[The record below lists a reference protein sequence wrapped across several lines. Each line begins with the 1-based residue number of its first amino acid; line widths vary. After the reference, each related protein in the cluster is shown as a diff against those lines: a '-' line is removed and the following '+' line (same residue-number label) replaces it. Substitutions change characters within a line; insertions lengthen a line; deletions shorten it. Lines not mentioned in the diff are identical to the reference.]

1 MGSGGEFE
9 FIRTR
14 LGPLTRNHEAAL
26 GLADDAAVLD
36 PPPGCQLVLAC
47 DTLVA
52 GVHFRTGDAP
62 AVAAARAMRSN
73 LSDMAAMGADPLGY
87 LSALTW
93 PQDGDAAWRDAFV
106 TGLASEQALFGLPL
120 LGGDTTATPGPMT
133 VTLTLIGSVP
143 AGTALLRS
151 GARAGDDIWV
161 SGTIGDAALGLAA
174 LAGEAGAPEAL
185 TDRYA
190 RPSPRLDLGRGLR
203 GLATAAIDVS
213 DGLVADAGHIAE
225 TSGLALEIEAQAVPL
240 SAPARAWLEGAGA
253 GDLSRLVSGG
263 DDYELLFSAPP
274 DRREAVAALARPD
287 MPLTR
292 IGTAR
297 PGSGVILR
305 DASGAAIEMPRG
317 GFTHF

>member
-213 DGLVADAGHIAE
+213 DGLSPMRAISPRPAGWP
-225 TSGLALEIEAQAVPL
+225 SRSRRRRCRCPL
-240 SAPARAWLEGAGA
+240 RRAPGSRGRARATCRASSAGA
-253 GDLSRLVSGG
+253 TTTNSCSPRRRTGARRSLRL
-263 DDYELLFSAPP
+263 
-274 DRREAVAALARPD
+274 
-287 MPLTR
+287 
-292 IGTAR
+292 
-297 PGSGVILR
+297 PGR
-305 DASGAAIEMPRG
+305 TCR
-317 GFTHF
+317 